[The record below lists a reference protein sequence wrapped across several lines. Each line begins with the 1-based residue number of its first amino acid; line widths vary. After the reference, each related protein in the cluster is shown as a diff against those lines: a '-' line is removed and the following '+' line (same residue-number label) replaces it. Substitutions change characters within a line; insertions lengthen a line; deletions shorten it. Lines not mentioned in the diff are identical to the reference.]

1 MFVFAVAL
9 AVAWAPPG
17 WFDCCYGCCVVGW
30 QVCSGRVA
38 VCSGH
43 VCLGSTVATVAEFLR
58 PMPGSVVPGCRGSR
72 RGSSTVMLWAP
83 LSLSVVVE
91 RCGGNSVDAVQRL
104 VGRGRS
110 GVGLSRT
117 LLEVERVRWHAAPA
131 GVGARRGGLSRA
143 WCLAGQCGR
152 ARGKMGVYAVKVE
165 QVLSSPGRGSR
176 RYPERRP
183 YRKESKGEC
192 KVR

>member
-1 MFVFAVAL
+1 MVLAVTL
-9 AVAWAPPG
+9 AVVEVAWAPSG
-17 WFDCCYGCCVVGW
+17 WFGCCYGCCVVGW
-30 QVCSGRVA
+30 R

-43 VCLGSTVATVAEFLR
+43 DAVYSDHVCLGNAVATVAAFLR

-91 RCGGNSVDAVQRL
+91 RCGGNSVNAVQRL
-104 VGRGRS
+104 FGRGRS

-117 LLEVERVRWHAAPA
+117 LLGVVCVRGHAVPA

-143 WCLAGQCGR
+143 WCLAGQ
-152 ARGKMGVYAVKVE
+152 AAVQGVRWAYM
-165 QVLSSPGRGSR
+165 P
-176 RYPERRP
+176 
-183 YRKESKGEC
+183 
-192 KVR
+192 